1 MKVHHDKHH
10 QSYVDKLNKA
20 VEGIDLGNK
29 TIQEVLSSINELPQD
44 KQTPI
49 INNGGGHANHSFF
62 WEILSPNSNKQPTG
76 NLAEAINKTFQSFDN
91 FKEEFSNS
99 AITKFG
105 SGWAW
110 LVINK
115 NKELEITTTS
125 NQDSPLSEG
134 NTPILTI
141 DLWEHAY
148 YLKYQNRRPEYI
160 EAFFNVI
167 NWEKAEDLFNKAN

>member
-1 MKVHHDKHH
+1 
-10 QSYVDKLNKA
+10 
-20 VEGIDLGNK
+20 
-29 TIQEVLSSINELPQD
+29 LSISSWVSTSINELPQD